1 MQIGQVKNQNQ
12 TLLANL
18 MQIHGIN
25 RGRAVEVCARFG
37 FALTTKLNVV
47 PDHLFPLFRR
57 FLERRYV
64 LDKVL
69 HKLLI
74 LRLRTFLKE
83 GSYRAQRMLWNLPS
97 HGQRSKTNAKTARR
111 HTLARIPKNLYGP
124 EQRKL
129 AQSKGPLAN
138 KKKLKK

>member
-1 MQIGQVKNQNQ
+1 MQIGQIKNQNQ

-18 MQIHGIN
+18 MQVHGVN

-37 FALTTKLNVV
+37 FALTAKVNAV
-47 PDHLFPLFRR
+47 PVHLFPLFRR
-57 FLERRYV
+57 YLERRYV

-69 HKLLI
+69 HKLLV

-83 GSYRAQRMLWNLPS
+83 GSHRAMRMLWNLPS
-97 HGQRSKTNAKTARR
+97 HGQRSKTNAKTAKRL
-111 HTLARIPKNLYGP
+111 TMERIPKNLYGP